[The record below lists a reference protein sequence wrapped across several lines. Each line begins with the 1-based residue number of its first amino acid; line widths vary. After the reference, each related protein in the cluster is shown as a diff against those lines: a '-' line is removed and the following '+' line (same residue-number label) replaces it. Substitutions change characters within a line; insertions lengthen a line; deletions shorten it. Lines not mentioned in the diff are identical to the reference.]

1 MHSTSPL
8 CFLRVPSLCVGSQ
21 GRTSVPLLCF
31 SSNARWKDISFTHS
45 FWIGCIWKC
54 TFLSTLEVAPWK
66 RFAFLFIFCFD
77 LKSGQ
82 QNFPFIDIFLV
93 ISTSFMAVEDLGV
106 INSLHSSDSCLKK
119 YELKRQLEW
128 DRMDKNKNEKGA
140 HWEWN
145 EKEKRKLKNAFFD
158 LWSSLPIN
166 RTVAYKFIIKSTVQ

>member
-1 MHSTSPL
+1 MLAKRVAAVVIGKESCEGKTMHSTSPL

-31 SSNARWKDISFTHS
+31 SSNARWKDISFTYS

-119 YELKRQLEW
+119 IWAEKTAGVGQNGQNQEW
-128 DRMDKNKNEKGA
+128 KGSTLRVE
-140 HWEWN
+140 WER
-145 EKEKRKLKNAFFD
+145 KEK
-158 LWSSLPIN
+158 
-166 RTVAYKFIIKSTVQ
+166 T